1 MWYFILF
8 SNGFLVNNTA
18 LVTLFYSKA
27 KVVLV
32 ILGHHFLSTRASV
45 YWGAIVP
52 TAFLSYC
59 GWRLFTNHQ
68 ILMDHPIKAP
78 LAILF
83 VLSIFILDCGTG
95 RDSHKKKQQNE
106 LNKMKT
112 QDI

>member
-1 MWYFILF
+1 MSDWSTI
-8 SNGFLVNNTA
+8 VA
-18 LVTLFYSKA
+18 IA
-27 KVVLV
+27 IA

-52 TAFLSYC
+52 MGFLSYC

-68 ILMDHPIKAP
+68 ILMDHPVKAP

-83 VLSIFILDCGTG
+83 VLFIFIVDWGTG
-95 RDSHKKKQQNE
+95 RDSYKKKQQNE

>member
-1 MWYFILF
+1 MSDWSTITAISIAIL
-8 SNGFLVNNTA
+8 S
-18 LVTLFYSKA
+18 
-27 KVVLV
+27 
-32 ILGHHFLSTRASV
+32 HHFLSTRANM

-68 ILMDHPIKAP
+68 ILMDHPVKAP

-83 VLSIFILDCGTG
+83 VLFIFIVDWGTG
-95 RDSHKKKQQNE
+95 RDSYKQKQQNE